1 MEDVLDMLFELLMP
15 IVFNKLVELVEFVE
29 LENAVDD
36 SGSLWLVELVIFG
49 IVLFIIGDGDSG
61 PKRVMLSIQGP
72 LKSVLKRVLE

>member
-1 MEDVLDMLFELLMP
+1 MLDMLFELLMP

>member
-1 MEDVLDMLFELLMP
+1 MLFELLMP